1 MGRYL
6 IILALALLCGA
17 EVQAA
22 GLRRSPLAMSLAEDE
37 EPILVAKVAPPT
49 SEPRPS
55 SMLAE
60 DSLPLQEV
68 PAPHAA
74 APASVAAA
82 AVPTPVAAA
91 ATPVAVAAAPVAAAP
106 LAAVAL
112 SSDSPAAWAATVA
125 KKTTDEALLTMF
137 GVAEQLKAVC
147 ASTWGWG
154 LGFG

>member
-37 EPILVAKVAPPT
+37 EPILVAKVA
-49 SEPRPS
+49 RPS

-60 DSLPLQEV
+60 DSLQEV